1 MNSPWSLRDYVF
13 AAFMTIGMV
22 ASIFLVGPFVPL
34 PFLDLVMWAPFGG
47 IFLTLG
53 MARLQRRGSV
63 ALMILPLAV
72 LLLPLSPLITLY
84 LVLTPLATEAV
95 VFFRG
100 NYRSKANRLLGT
112 VMFFVSGVLIGL
124 GSIFIVPALV
134 NTGEFIEEDLAKII
148 EKFAVLLNNP
158 WLLGVLAVAAGIT
171 GSIGWWLGEKV
182 VHQLQRAGK
191 LDANA

>member
-1 MNSPWSLRDYVF
+1 MKSPWSLRDYVF
-13 AAFMTIGMV
+13 SAFMTIGMV
-22 ASIFLVGPFVPL
+22 ASIFLVGPFVPV
-34 PFLDLVMWAPFGG
+34 PFLDLVIWAPFGG

-63 ALMILPLAV
+63 ALMILPLA
-72 LLLPLSPLITLY
+72 LLMLPLSPLITLY
-84 LVLTPLATEAV
+84 LVLTPLTAEAV

-112 VMFFVSGVLIGL
+112 VVFFMSGVLIGL
-124 GSIFIVPALV
+124 GSIFAVAALV
-134 NTGEFIEEDLAKII
+134 NAGTIPAENLAKVL
-148 EKFAVLLNNP
+148 EKFADLLNKP
-158 WLLGVLAVAAGIT
+158 WLVGVLAVAAGIM

-191 LDANA
+191 LDADA